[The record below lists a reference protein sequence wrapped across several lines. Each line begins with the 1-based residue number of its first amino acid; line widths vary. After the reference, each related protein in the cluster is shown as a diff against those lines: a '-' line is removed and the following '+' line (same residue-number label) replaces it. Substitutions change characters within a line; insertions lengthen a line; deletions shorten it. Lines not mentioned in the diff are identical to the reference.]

1 MGKGD
6 VNRWHG
12 GRRRAGKRAE
22 RAEKRAERASSRTD
36 RAEGR
41 VGIVRTHRRLRGE

>member
-22 RAEKRAERASSRTD
+22 KRAERARSRT
-36 RAEGR
+36 EGI

>member
-22 RAEKRAERASSRTD
+22 RAEKRAERARSRT
-36 RAEGR
+36 EGR

>member
-22 RAEKRAERASSRTD
+22 RAERARS